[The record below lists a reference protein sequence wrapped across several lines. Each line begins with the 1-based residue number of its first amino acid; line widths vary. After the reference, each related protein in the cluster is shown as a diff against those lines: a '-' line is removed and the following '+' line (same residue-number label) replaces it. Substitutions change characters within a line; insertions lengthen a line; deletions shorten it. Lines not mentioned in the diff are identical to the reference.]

1 MTTEWS
7 AKRQGGNPESCFADQ
22 ALARRIEQG
31 WDGLA
36 VRNMES
42 QRRRAPELRAEA
54 IAAGGGHAVF
64 LGEGSPLSQAQG
76 LGFEGPVSPEDL
88 SRMERF
94 FRERGECT
102 QIEVASLADP
112 SLLSALS
119 QRGYLIAEQSHSL
132 IHDFAGVSTSPPSST
147 PGEIQVSPVEPGDLE
162 RWVDLIL
169 GCFFDGPDA
178 APPSLREGAIAMT
191 EAEGNTSWVATIDG
205 EPAGG
210 AGMMIMDG
218 LALMYGDGT
227 LPRFRGRGV
236 QARLLQAR
244 LAVAHD
250 RGADLASIFTQPGSG
265 SQRNAERQGFRM
277 AYARTLMTLGRE

>member
-1 MTTEWS
+1 L
-7 AKRQGGNPESCFADQ
+7 G
-22 ALARRIEQG
+22 
-31 WDGLA
+31 
-36 VRNMES
+36 
-42 QRRRAPELRAEA
+42 AEA

-76 LGFEGPVSPEDL
+76 LGFEGPVSTEDL

-94 FRERGECT
+94 FRERGACT

-132 IHDFAGVSTSPPSST
+132 IHDFAGVPTSPPSST
-147 PGEIQVSPVEPGDLE
+147 SGEIQVSPVEPGDLE

-169 GCFFDGPDA
+169 GCFFEEPGTV
-178 APPSLREGAIAMT
+178 PPLLREGAIAMA
-191 EAEGNTSWVATIDG
+191 EAEENTSWVATIDG

-210 AGMMIMDG
+210 AGMMIVDG

-244 LAVAHD
+244 LAVARD
-250 RGADLASIFTQPGSG
+250 RGAGLASIFTQPGSG

-277 AYARTLMTLGRE
+277 AYARTMMALEK